1 MISKSTFQFLKDLKR
16 NNDREWFMD
25 NKIRFEDAKA
35 DFEEYINSLI
45 LQLAKFDKSIGH
57 LQAKDCIFRIYRDV
71 RFSND
76 KSPYKT
82 NFGAHIT
89 SAKSKSEIHTK
100 AGYYI
105 HVSPGDSM
113 LAGGAYLPPSP
124 WLKAIR
130 SEIDHHGK
138 EFKKI
143 ITSTAFTKYFK
154 EIEGE
159 KLVKV
164 PKEFPKDHPDIELL
178 KFKSYLA
185 VHKMED
191 ATVLSKDFLKHSAEV
206 FKALKPFDDFL
217 NRSQE

>member
-1 MISKSTFQFLKDLKR
+1 MISKATFQFLKDLKK
-16 NNDREWFMD
+16 NNNRDWFMD
-25 NKIRFEDAKA
+25 NKSRFEEAKA

-45 LQLAKFDKSIGH
+45 SQISKYDKGISH

-71 RFSND
+71 RFSKD

-105 HVSPGDSM
+105 HLAVGDSM
-113 LAGGAYLPPSP
+113 LAGGAYLPPAP
-124 WLKAIR
+124 WLKNIR
-130 SEIDHHGK
+130 AEIDYHG
-138 EFKKI
+138 EELKKI
-143 ITSTAFTKYFK
+143 ITSAAFKKYFK

-159 KLVKV
+159 KLVKA
-164 PKEFPKDHPDIELL
+164 PKGVPKDHPDIELL
-178 KFKSYLA
+178 KYKSYLA
-185 VHKMED
+185 VHKLD
-191 ATVLSKDFLKHSAEV
+191 DKTVLSKEFVTYSADV

-217 NRSQE
+217 NRSQD

>member
-1 MISKSTFQFLKDLKR
+1 MISKSTFQFLKDLKS

-25 NKIRFEDAKA
+25 NKPRFEEAKA
-35 DFEEYINSLI
+35 NFEDYVNSLI
-45 LQLAKFDKSIGH
+45 LQISKFDSSVGH
-57 LQAKDCIFRIYRDV
+57 LEAKDCIFRIYRDV
-71 RFSND
+71 RFSKD

-89 SAKSKSEIHTK
+89 SAKSKTEIHTK

-105 HVSPGDSM
+105 HLAPGDAM
-113 LAGGAYLPPSP
+113 LAGGAYLPPAP
-124 WLKAIR
+124 WLKNIR

-143 ITSTAFTKYFK
+143 ITSTTFKKYFK

-159 KLVKV
+159 KLVKA

-178 KFKSYLA
+178 KYKSYLA
-185 VHKMED
+185 VHKPAD
-191 ATVLSKDFLKHSAEV
+191 KTVLSKDFVKYSSDV

-217 NRSQE
+217 NRSQD